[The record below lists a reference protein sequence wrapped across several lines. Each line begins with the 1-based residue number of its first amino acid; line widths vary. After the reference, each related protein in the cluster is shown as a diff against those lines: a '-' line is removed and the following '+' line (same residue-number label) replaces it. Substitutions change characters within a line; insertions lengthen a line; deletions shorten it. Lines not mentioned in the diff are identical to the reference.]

1 MVVSSWKVVAL
12 VPDRRIVHVQLEVR
26 MLRSKALA
34 GIAGRMTAASLT
46 SFPRWGV
53 ISRAT
58 TLLHKVL

>member
-26 MLRSKALA
+26 MLRAKALA

-46 SFPRWGV
+46 SFPRWG
-53 ISRAT
+53 R
-58 TLLHKVL
+58 HF